1 MARGIALL
9 SAALAATAAS
19 GQRPD
24 LCSCSPTSFEFT
36 LDLSGTCGDNTVNGN
51 PGIIGSFCFLESVQE
66 AEVEAAAAAPAE
78 EEAAEVVSAE
88 AVEVEAV
95 EVGLVEVETGEVV
108 TVEAAPAEG
117 EAKAAPDS
125 MYHELAWGDIP
136 DDVRAAYVALGYDE
150 AYWNGEGEDPPAAAM
165 AWMELTADEQEAATI
180 LGYDEA
186 SWDGAS
192 SAPEQASAADVV
204 ATTAAA
210 TRPPATRPPATR
222 PPLGG
227 AGEADGTTTPT
238 LTTEAVR
245 LLQDEPGQVV
255 EVVSVQFLEFDNS
268 GDLTVINQDDTYVD
282 TSLSDGDTV
291 KFYSA
296 SSMLDTSLPLAGQQ
310 SSPALVPG
318 GASLIL
324 YGRTADGSVV
334 RNRFFWLYDMS
345 CGDENAPVE
354 VGDQIAWATVSGTAN
369 AWPAFCPAL
378 PEGSPTMS
386 PRTTE
391 PTLTPSKAPV
401 LADVPVP
408 VLTDAPVASTGAP
421 TLSGGWGPDQGPA
434 FQGSKG
440 GKAAKGHVGPGYH
453 PSDKSG
459 KAKSSKD
466 AKYAKAYGEVAAKS
480 DKSHKSNK
488 SSKGHGY
495 YNTFRDS
502 SFLAQRANGA
512 AGARSYSLIVMI
524 SCLWIAT
531 RQ

>member
-19 GQRPD
+19 GQD

-95 EVGLVEVETGEVV
+95 EVEAVEVELVEVEAGEVV

-125 MYHELAWGDIP
+125 MYHDLAWGDIP

-210 TRPPATRPPATR
+210 TRPP
-222 PPLGG
+222 
-227 AGEADGTTTPT
+227 
-238 LTTEAVR
+238 
-245 LLQDEPGQVV
+245 
-255 EVVSVQFLEFDNS
+255 
-268 GDLTVINQDDTYVD
+268 
-282 TSLSDGDTV
+282 
-291 KFYSA
+291 
-296 SSMLDTSLPLAGQQ
+296 
-310 SSPALVPG
+310 
-318 GASLIL
+318 
-324 YGRTADGSVV
+324 
-334 RNRFFWLYDMS
+334 
-345 CGDENAPVE
+345 
-354 VGDQIAWATVSGTAN
+354 
-369 AWPAFCPAL
+369 
-378 PEGSPTMS
+378 
-386 PRTTE
+386 
-391 PTLTPSKAPV
+391 
-401 LADVPVP
+401 
-408 VLTDAPVASTGAP
+408 
-421 TLSGGWGPDQGPA
+421 
-434 FQGSKG
+434 
-440 GKAAKGHVGPGYH
+440 
-453 PSDKSG
+453 
-459 KAKSSKD
+459 
-466 AKYAKAYGEVAAKS
+466 
-480 DKSHKSNK
+480 
-488 SSKGHGY
+488 
-495 YNTFRDS
+495 
-502 SFLAQRANGA
+502 
-512 AGARSYSLIVMI
+512 
-524 SCLWIAT
+524 
-531 RQ
+531 